1 MLTYSIKADQT
12 KFISNNLKIFK
23 TMLLLIIFNLL
34 FFINGVFQLRIFS
47 IWWIEKNLR
56 YDDIW
61 KNGKLKNYSIIIRNE
76 N

>member
-34 FFINGVFQLRIFS
+34 FFINGIFQLRIFS

-61 KNGKLKNYSIIIRNE
+61 KNDKLKNYSIIIRNE

>member
-61 KNGKLKNYSIIIRNE
+61 KNDKLKNYSIIIRNE

>member
-76 N
+76 K

>member
-1 MLTYSIKADQT
+1 
-12 KFISNNLKIFK
+12 
-23 TMLLLIIFNLL
+23 MLLLIIFNLL

-61 KNGKLKNYSIIIRNE
+61 KNDKLKNYSIIIRNE
-76 N
+76 K